1 LKFTTAM
8 PLSKKIYI
16 STFILG
22 LIWLV
27 FGVDAL
33 LPINFLQYGIVPR
46 STNGLA
52 GILFAPFL
60 HANLPHIIS
69 NSIPLFVLTLS
80 LFLFYEKQA
89 VAVWLGVMLIGG
101 MLVWLFAGLFSGPS
115 VHVGAS
121 GVIYGLVAFFVA
133 SGIYRQSAKAILI
146 SIVVII
152 VYGSLIFGIFP
163 SQPRVSW
170 QGHLFGALAG
180 LYMAYVFR
188 KRRIPHG
195 N

>member
-1 LKFTTAM
+1 M
-8 PLSKKIYI
+8 PLSKKIQI
-16 STFILG
+16 TFIIIA

-27 FGVDAL
+27 FML
-33 LPINFLQYGIVPR
+33 NSILPINLNQYGIIPR
-46 STNGLA
+46 TTKGLI

-89 VAVWLGVMLIGG
+89 VVVWLGVMLVGG
-101 MLVWLFAGLFSGPS
+101 FLVWLLAGLFSGSS

-121 GVIYGLVAFFVA
+121 GVVYGLVAFFVA
-133 SGIYRQSAKAILI
+133 SGIYQQSVKAILI

-180 LYMAYVFR
+180 LWMAYVFR
-188 KRRIPHG
+188 KRRISKG
-195 N
+195 NRS

>member
-1 LKFTTAM
+1 M
-8 PLSKKIYI
+8 PLSKKIQI
-16 STFILG
+16 TFIIIA

-27 FGVDAL
+27 FML
-33 LPINFLQYGIVPR
+33 NSILPINLNQYGIIPR
-46 STNGLA
+46 TTKGLI

-89 VAVWLGVMLIGG
+89 VVVWLGVMLVGG
-101 MLVWLFAGLFSGPS
+101 FLVWLLAGLFSGSS

-133 SGIYRQSAKAILI
+133 SGIYQQSVKAILI

-180 LYMAYVFR
+180 LWMAYVFR
-188 KRRIPHG
+188 KRRISKG
-195 N
+195 NRS

>member
-1 LKFTTAM
+1 MLN
-8 PLSKKIYI
+8 SI
-16 STFILG
+16 
-22 LIWLV
+22 
-27 FGVDAL
+27 
-33 LPINFLQYGIVPR
+33 LPINLNQYGIIPR
-46 STNGLA
+46 TTKGLI

-89 VAVWLGVMLIGG
+89 VVVWLGVMLVGG
-101 MLVWLFAGLFSGPS
+101 FLVWLLAGLFSGSS

-133 SGIYRQSAKAILI
+133 SGIYQQSVKAILI

-180 LYMAYVFR
+180 LWMAYVFR
-188 KRRIPHG
+188 KRRMLKE
-195 N
+195 NRS

>member
-1 LKFTTAM
+1 M
-8 PLSKKIYI
+8 SLSRKLYI
-16 STFILG
+16 SFSILG

-27 FGVDAL
+27 FGLDAI
-33 LPINFLQYGIVPR
+33 LPINFLHYGIEPR
-46 STNGLA
+46 STNGLV
-52 GILFAPFL
+52 GIFLAPFL

-80 LFLFYEKQA
+80 LFLFYERQA
-89 VAVWLGVMLIGG
+89 LAVWCGIALVGG

-133 SGIYRQSAKAILI
+133 SGIYQQSTKAILI
-146 SIVVII
+146 SIIVSI

-163 SQPRVSW
+163 TQPRVSW
-170 QGHLFGALAG
+170 QGHLFGALGG
-180 LYMAYVFR
+180 LWMAYVFR
-188 KRRIPHG
+188 KRPKPDG

>member
-1 LKFTTAM
+1 M
-8 PLSKKIYI
+8 PLSKKIQI
-16 STFILG
+16 TFIIIA

-27 FGVDAL
+27 FML
-33 LPINFLQYGIVPR
+33 NSILPINLNQYGIIPR
-46 STNGLA
+46 TTKGLI

-89 VAVWLGVMLIGG
+89 VVVWLGVMLVGG
-101 MLVWLFAGLFSGPS
+101 FLVWLLAGLFSGSS

-133 SGIYRQSAKAILI
+133 SGIYQQSVKAILI

-152 VYGSLIFGIFP
+152 VYGSLIFGIFT

-180 LYMAYVFR
+180 LWMAYVFR
-188 KRRIPHG
+188 KRRMLKE
-195 N
+195 NRS

>member
-1 LKFTTAM
+1 MLN
-8 PLSKKIYI
+8 SI
-16 STFILG
+16 
-22 LIWLV
+22 
-27 FGVDAL
+27 
-33 LPINFLQYGIVPR
+33 LPINLNQYGIIPR
-46 STNGLA
+46 TTKGLI

-89 VAVWLGVMLIGG
+89 VVVWLGVMLVGG
-101 MLVWLFAGLFSGPS
+101 FLVWLLAGLFSGSS

-133 SGIYRQSAKAILI
+133 SGIYQQSVKAILI

-180 LYMAYVFR
+180 LWMAYVFR
-188 KRRIPHG
+188 KRRISKG
-195 N
+195 NRS

>member
-1 LKFTTAM
+1 MT
-8 PLSKKIYI
+8 LSKKIYFSI
-16 STFILG
+16 FILA

-27 FGVDAL
+27 FGLNAI
-33 LPINFLQYGIVPR
+33 LPINLLQYGIAPR
-46 STNGLA
+46 TAHGLA

-89 VAVWLGVMLIGG
+89 MAVWLGVMLIGG
-101 MLVWLFAGLFSGPS
+101 FLVWLLAGLFSGPA

-121 GVIYGLVAFFVA
+121 GVIYGLVAFLVA
-133 SGIYRQSAKAILI
+133 SGIYQRSTKAILI
-146 SIVVII
+146 SIIVCI

-163 SQPRVSW
+163 TQPQVSW
-170 QGHLFGALAG
+170 QGHLYGGIAG
-180 LYMAYVFR
+180 LWMAYVFR
-188 KRRIPHG
+188 KRNRRVR

>member
-1 LKFTTAM
+1 MKKQL
-8 PLSKKIYI
+8 PLTKKISI
-16 STFILG
+16 SIFILV

-27 FGVDAL
+27 FAIDAI
-33 LPINFLQYGIVPR
+33 LPINLLQYGIVPR
-46 STNGLA
+46 QFNGLT
-52 GILFAPFL
+52 GIFLAPFL

-89 VAVWLGVMLIGG
+89 ISVWLGVMLIGG
-101 MLVWLFAGLFSGPS
+101 LLVWLLAGLFSRPA

-133 SGIYRQSAKAILI
+133 SGLYQRSAKAILI

-170 QGHLFGALAG
+170 QGHLFGAIGG
-180 LYMAYVFR
+180 LWMAYTFR
-188 KRRIPHG
+188 KRNRRIR